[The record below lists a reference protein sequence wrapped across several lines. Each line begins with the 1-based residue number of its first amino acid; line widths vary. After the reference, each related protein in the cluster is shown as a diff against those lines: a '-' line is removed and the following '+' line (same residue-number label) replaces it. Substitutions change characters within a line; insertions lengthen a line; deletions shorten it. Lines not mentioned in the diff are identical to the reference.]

1 MICSWIWTST
11 HPASYKVCTIV
22 SQLGISST
30 QDKWITD
37 SQVAGP
43 CCARANCFMFA
54 GIWRGRDVWVQ
65 SEWSKLPVN
74 LIHQT
79 VKLIHLWSINIR
91 TRGHIRTHPP
101 PRVRDSG
108 PIFVI
113 PKPVE
118 KFRLLWFLWFQSQS
132 RTANTIYVSNTI
144 NSAINESSSWSTVA
158 ASPNPL

>member
-22 SQLGISST
+22 SQLRISST

-43 CCARANCFMFA
+43 CCARANCFKFA

-65 SEWSKLPVN
+65 SEWSQLPVS

-79 VKLIHLWSINIR
+79 VKLIHLRSINIR
-91 TRGHIRTHPP
+91 TRDRARYSAKAH
-101 PRVRDSG
+101 
-108 PIFVI
+108 
-113 PKPVE
+113 
-118 KFRLLWFLWFQSQS
+118 W
-132 RTANTIYVSNTI
+132 ANDCNALRMSN
-144 NSAINESSSWSTVA
+144 SMQKWPDQAWPG
-158 ASPNPL
+158 SPTQGNL